1 MLMGLL
7 LFVVSYSVSVLI
19 SGNFKAGKFDKS
31 LYVGKGELRL
41 MMSHIKSVS
50 KWTSSGNKMDCLR
63 SGDVRLMS
71 PDN

>member
-19 SGNFKAGKFDKS
+19 SGNFKAGEFDKS
-31 LYVGKGELRL
+31 PCVGKGELRL
-41 MMSHIKSVS
+41 MMSHVTSVS

-63 SGDVRLMS
+63 SCGVRLMS
-71 PDN
+71 LDN